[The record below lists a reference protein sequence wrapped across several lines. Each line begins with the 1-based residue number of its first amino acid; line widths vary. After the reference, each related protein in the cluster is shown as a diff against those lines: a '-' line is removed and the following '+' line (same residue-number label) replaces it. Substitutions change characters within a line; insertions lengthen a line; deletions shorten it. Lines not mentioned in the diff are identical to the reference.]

1 MEQTKIDIVIPVYKP
16 GSEFSDLIKR
26 LMHQTVVPEHI
37 FIMQTIRDE
46 SEIMVQS
53 MDERI
58 RIIPVMQSE
67 FDHGGTR
74 ALGMD
79 KSTAEYVLMMTK
91 VAADEHLIE
100 NLLACMEDTSVAV
113 AYARQLAR
121 PNSGRVER
129 MTRIYNYPAQSRIK
143 SEDDKKE
150 LGVKTYFCSD
160 VCALY
165 RKAYYEQVGG
175 FVQPTIFNED
185 MIIAYMLHISQRQK
199 WCILMITRAGSSSP
213 ETLILAYLI
222 SSMRRCL
229 RRCLRKKRVQDM
241 QRRP

>member
-1 MEQTKIDIVIPVYKP
+1 
-16 GSEFSDLIKR
+16 
-26 LMHQTVVPEHI
+26 
-37 FIMQTIRDE
+37 MQFR
-46 SEIMVQS
+46 
-53 MDERI
+53 
-58 RIIPVMQSE
+58 
-67 FDHGGTR
+67 
-74 ALGMD
+74 
-79 KSTAEYVLMMTK
+79 
-91 VAADEHLIE
+91 ADEHLIE
-100 NLLACMEDTSVAV
+100 NLLACMEDASVAV

-185 MIIAYMLHISQRQK
+185 MIIAYMMMQEGYRVAYCAEAKVVHSHDYTCRQQFARNFDLGVSHK
-199 WCILMITRAGSSSP
+199 QYAEVFAKVSSEKEGCRICS
-213 ETLILAYLI
+213 EDRENTVKGWTCMGCFLFLRTVRMQIDRI
-222 SSMRRCL
+222 SSRSCI
-229 RRCLRKKRVQDM
+229 
-241 QRRP
+241 

>member
-79 KSTAEYVLMMTK
+79 KSTAEFVLMMTQDA
-91 VAADEHLIE
+91 VPADEHLIE

-185 MIIAYMLHISQRQK
+185 MIYAAKAISC
-199 WCILMITRAGSSSP
+199 CIL
-213 ETLILAYLI
+213 
-222 SSMRRCL
+222 RRG
-229 RRCLRKKRVQDM
+229 KSGAFS
-241 QRRP
+241 